1 MRYPAAAWF
10 SGLCGLQVKGPDW
23 RHNSCGVGPPVHTEI
38 IDVYLDLITIGI
50 KQIETLG
57 YPMVGST
64 LDSYTGI
71 NQFVAR
77 ITQGLDISTDT
88 KASMVKAPAWAW
100 CRAGEATNL
109 DQQQFMMGAPAGQ
122 SRCAKS
128 RVRGTNLAHPK
139 QVTVKSQ

>member
-64 LDSYTGI
+64 LDGYAGI
-71 NQFVAR
+71 NQFVASHR
-77 ITQGLDISTDT
+77 AWIS
-88 KASMVKAPAWAW
+88 
-100 CRAGEATNL
+100 
-109 DQQQFMMGAPAGQ
+109 
-122 SRCAKS
+122 
-128 RVRGTNLAHPK
+128 
-139 QVTVKSQ
+139 

>member
-57 YPMVGST
+57 YPMVGSA
-64 LDSYTGI
+64 LDGYAGI
-71 NQFVAR
+71 NQFVASHR
-77 ITQGLDISTDT
+77 AWIS
-88 KASMVKAPAWAW
+88 
-100 CRAGEATNL
+100 
-109 DQQQFMMGAPAGQ
+109 
-122 SRCAKS
+122 
-128 RVRGTNLAHPK
+128 
-139 QVTVKSQ
+139 